1 MKSKLIESRSGVAL
15 GNMENLDLII
25 LPAAFT
31 KSTTALRPFI
41 IAIVFGERDE
51 TFWRAGDQIRRHIL
65 VNDTGY
71 TAITLPVSYY
81 M

>member
-1 MKSKLIESRSGVAL
+1 MKSKSIESRSGVAL
-15 GNMENLDLII
+15 GNMKILDLII

-31 KSTTALRPFI
+31 KFTTALRPFVI
-41 IAIVFGERDE
+41 TIVFGERDE
-51 TFWRAGDQIRRHIL
+51 TFWRAEDQIRRHIL

-71 TAITLPVSYY
+71 TVTALPVSYY